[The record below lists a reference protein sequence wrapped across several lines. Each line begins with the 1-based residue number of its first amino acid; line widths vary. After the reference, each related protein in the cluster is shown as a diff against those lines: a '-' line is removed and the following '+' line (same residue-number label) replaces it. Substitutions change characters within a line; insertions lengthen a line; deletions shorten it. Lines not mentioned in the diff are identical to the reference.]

1 MAVHKKYNRNAKT
14 NALGRGLDALISTET
29 VSTQGSST
37 INEVPIEQIEA
48 NPNQP
53 RREFDQIALEELA
66 NSIKQLGL
74 VQPITLRQLDES
86 KFQIIAGERRWRASQ
101 LAGLTAIPAYI
112 RTIKDENVMELALV
126 ENIQREDL
134 NAIEIALAYEHLQ
147 EKSGMTQERVAERV
161 GKSRAAV
168 ANYLR
173 LLKLPA
179 QVQMALQKK
188 EIDMGHA
195 RALLSLN
202 SPSQQIKLFH
212 EIQKNAFSVRKVEE
226 LCQQLNNGEDIQTAK
241 KKIAAK
247 SKLPE
252 EFNILKKRLS
262 NFFNTKVVYDD
273 SIKILYPKTDSVIT
287 ILNAENGKVETDFS
301 LSSEKVLKLNKAAAK
316 DSTRLMKDWGK
327 WRPKPKKAL
336 WLAIALPGAGQIYNR
351 KYWKLPIFYGG
362 IAGCVYAMTW
372 NNQMYRDYQRA
383 YIDITDD
390 DPNTQSY
397 NKFLHLGSK
406 VTEENKSFYQ
416 NLFKKRKDRYRRWR
430 DLSIFATVAVYALSV
445 IDAYV
450 DASLSDFDISD
461 DLSLRIAPVVMNGN
475 SPITK
480 TNLFKSSA
488 IGIGCSLTF

>member
-1 MAVHKKYNRNAKT
+1 MKQFQNIFH
-14 NALGRGLDALISTET
+14 ALSLTL
-29 VSTQGSST
+29 
-37 INEVPIEQIEA
+37 
-48 NPNQP
+48 
-53 RREFDQIALEELA
+53 LLA
-66 NSIKQLGL
+66 IGC
-74 VQPITLRQLDES
+74 
-86 KFQIIAGERRWRASQ
+86 
-101 LAGLTAIPAYI
+101 TA
-112 RTIKDENVMELALV
+112 T
-126 ENIQREDL
+126 
-134 NAIEIALAYEHLQ
+134 
-147 EKSGMTQERVAERV
+147 
-161 GKSRAAV
+161 
-168 ANYLR
+168 
-173 LLKLPA
+173 
-179 QVQMALQKK
+179 
-188 EIDMGHA
+188 A
-195 RALLSLN
+195 RA
-202 SPSQQIKLFH
+202 Q
-212 EIQKNAFSVRKVEE
+212 
-226 LCQQLNNGEDIQTAK
+226 
-241 KKIAAK
+241 
-247 SKLPE
+247 
-252 EFNILKKRLS
+252 
-262 NFFNTKVVYDD
+262 VVYDD
-273 SIKILYPKTDSVIT
+273 SIKILYPKADSVIT

-301 LSSEKVLKLNKAAAK
+301 LSSEKVLKLNKVAAK
-316 DSTRLMKDWGK
+316 DSTRLMKDWSK

-430 DLSIFATVAVYALSV
+430 DLSIFATIAVYALSV

-475 SPITK
+475 SPTTK